1 MAPQSQSNPHPIYLL
16 CLSLISPCVVRS
28 IRSKVQQRIQLLQ
41 ATYPGFQPQLA
52 VVQAGDRPDSSSY
65 IRMKAKAAEDL
76 GIKFNHIKIPEDTSL
91 EETVEIVKILNDDDH
106 VSGILVQLPLGDHIG
121 RDGERIVTQAIS
133 AEKDVDGYASFNM
146 SIH

>member
-1 MAPQSQSNPHPIYLL
+1 
-16 CLSLISPCVVRS
+16 
-28 IRSKVQQRIQLLQ
+28 
-41 ATYPGFQPQLA
+41 
-52 VVQAGDRPDSSSY
+52 
-65 IRMKAKAAEDL
+65 MKAKAAEDL